1 MTSSPEQR
9 RIVEEIARLL
19 QNKYSREGLA
29 QFFRVR
35 FGIDVNPEDIQ
46 HRAAYAETILL
57 EQPEERIN
65 ELARYLGV
73 GVASGTT
80 PPGSPPAGAAD
91 TNPSP
96 SVEKRE
102 SPQSWVGLAYWLV
115 SDMRRLIVGIVCA
128 ILLGGLLVGV
138 GRLLGYDVFA
148 AVFPRLA
155 KVRTTGGGEPV
166 KLACIDTARARKEP
180 YVVLSATELVE
191 LQDLPVDSTRQARHA
206 KVRMIYTL
214 YMLRDLSR
222 DNDAEFHE
230 SFTSDYGALIRR
242 WFGTELE
249 TSDIDGSEYD
259 VVFSAKAG
267 ETRTLITGAT
277 YIVPLPLPPNRTAFS
292 QNTSLN
298 TNEDTWGYPNTT
310 DGDVICELT
319 IVLWSP
325 TLKLL
330 PVGQAA
336 KRQTGRTV
344 KGADVVVNASPRDT
358 TISSRSLSAR
368 WVNVMPGEEVGIHF
382 AW

>member
-29 QFFRVR
+29 QFFRGR
-35 FGIDVNPEDIQ
+35 YGIDVTPEDIQ
-46 HRAAYAETILL
+46 HKAAYVEAILL
-57 EQPEERIN
+57 EQPEDRIK

-73 GVASGTT
+73 GVASGSTS
-80 PPGSPPAGAAD
+80 PGSPPTGAAD
-91 TNPSP
+91 ANSSP

-102 SPQSWVGLAYWLV
+102 NPQTWVGLTYWLV
-115 SDMRRLIVGIVCA
+115 SDRRRLVAGIVCA
-128 ILLGGLLVGV
+128 ILLGGLLVGG

-148 AVFPRLA
+148 SVFPRLA
-155 KVRTTGGGEPV
+155 RVKTTGGGEPV

-191 LQDLPVDSTRQARHA
+191 LQDLPIDSTRQARHA

-214 YMLRDLSR
+214 FMLRDLSR
-222 DNDAEFHE
+222 DNDAVFHE

-242 WFGTELE
+242 WFGTERE
-249 TSDIDGSEYD
+249 TSDIDGSSYD
-259 VVFSAKAG
+259 VLFSAKTG
-267 ETRTLITGAT
+267 ETRTLITGST
-277 YIVPLPLPPNRTAFS
+277 YIVPLPLSPNRTAFS
-292 QNTSLN
+292 QNTSLGA
-298 TNEDTWGYPNTT
+298 NEDTWGYPNTT

-325 TLKLL
+325 TLKLI

-344 KGADVVVNASPRDT
+344 RGADVVVNESPRDT
-358 TISSRSLSAR
+358 AISSRSLSAR
-368 WVNVMPGEEVGIHF
+368 WLNVMPGEEVGIHF